1 MPKKSNSAQRTS
13 GKEHQSRLN
22 RSTDEIPAY
31 LRSRSS
37 ASSDN
42 KVTKRTRKST
52 GSIQQ
57 TVSRSPII
65 TRSRSRSLA
74 LLNIQPG
81 DIAGSSMD
89 NSSQAPLEDSLKRKH
104 SAHSERKTTG
114 ECSKGTIA
122 KRVKPCPASKK
133 VTKSSS
139 ANMSKPKDESKDSSL
154 LQKDSKEASNK
165 NVAKVSSVQEVPAEH
180 SGSSACSSKSSSPPG
195 TSNSSNPDLLDIDTS
210 ILSSDA
216 MNNLNLDN
224 MDSCLNPPVQDFLLA
239 CSRLTQAEAQLPNFS
254 YSNNENEVST
264 ESRKPKYDILKNISE
279 RKLITKSDFQKSLLS
294 AMQRTKNC
302 QSNIKNPDVPTD
314 PRPGG
319 SNSSDF
325 HNVFKIKVEKDNEG
339 AKEQCKFSKTS
350 NMKDNNTAQ
359 QSFLKPPGS
368 SSSGAHNSA
377 FHSISIKQEMDMPT
391 PEELSNPFISRRG
404 FNLPDSFET
413 ESATQGINSASSA
426 SAVGSAE
433 SIDGEI
439 GRLQALMDSRRIPLS
454 LFGALESR
462 MQQLFHKSMG
472 TAASSRA
479 QQLLVELQ
487 AAEDDEHQLQVLIEI
502 SQLLVMGNEDTLIG
516 FPVKQIVPILINL
529 LLKEYNFELMNQAC
543 RALTY
548 LMEALP
554 RYSSIVVEAVPVL
567 LNKVQVIQ
575 CIDVAEQALTALK
588 MLSKWHSKSILQA
601 KGVAACLMHLDFF
614 SINAQRTA
622 LAIIANCC
630 QNILPHEFSLVQGS
644 LPVLSGWLT
653 HQDEKSIESICLAFA
668 GLVECF
674 QNDRDTL
681 MQISSNELLTNIQ
694 QLLVVSPPIVNS
706 QIFTAI
712 IHMLA
717 LLCASC
723 SEIVVYLLSQ
733 NFAET
738 LQYLLTDSRNESQE
752 IELTGRSPH
761 EFLELSSLIYELMPC
776 FPKDDLFSVNALIAK
791 AKKKGSSANSV
802 VWQWKDD
809 TGFWHSHEKNDSKNM
824 EEAYQRGNVKL
835 YISDRAALNVD
846 LQTMEQFDEGTGSS
860 RQLRRHIAS
869 AEENVKSTRGE
880 FFKENE
886 ELVIKSIKLLF
897 PVLYEVY
904 CSSAG
909 STVKHN
915 CLQAMLRMVY
925 FAPPETL
932 QQVLKKQSIARHLA
946 AMLASQEFRTIVAAL
961 QISEILMQKLPT
973 DFRVHFIREGVLHE
987 VRILA
992 KLDAKTWQIETTPE
1006 PSSPSCASTSRA
1018 VGLEEFENSQLFSK
1032 AEAVQSNS
1040 TNAHPLF
1047 ATLQPSSS
1055 LQKDDE
1061 GSSSNMA
1068 SKIRDVL
1075 KRRYM
1080 TIKRTFGAGDKD
1092 INSLCG
1098 ADLAITSDSRVKINT
1113 WIKEQAQSFD
1123 DKYFNIEQISS
1134 HPVIN
1139 VLNILTN
1146 AVKALDNM
1154 EDCGLQSLLEIR
1166 EVVTQNDISSFELIH
1181 SGLVKKLESYLT
1193 TVQSDSSPFVAKS
1206 LNDRL
1211 RTFLH
1216 VFVGSPLVLMP
1227 EIQEESF
1234 NSSPLMNL
1242 ITKLNACVSHL
1253 EQFPVKVY
1261 DQPTNG
1267 NTGRAGASIIKFFNM
1282 HQLKCLFQRHPS
1294 CTTLRQW
1301 HSGPVMIDPLASV
1314 HNVDRYLVNQGFGS
1328 LREGE
1333 ESESDLSYDES
1344 SDEDGGMIV
1353 ADIRM
1358 DHGHGTPKLQF
1369 LIGKNVLPY
1378 NMTLYQAVRQ
1388 YGSGEGQSSNAG
1400 QHIDCEFPVGYASV
1414 WLKTHTIWYRPVPLE
1429 DSEVAA
1435 ASPPN
1440 VAQPSS
1446 SSKRKSSSSR
1456 SGHSSRSSSDKS
1468 KSAKLKKD
1476 ALWDNGIVPDVTYPS
1491 SFVNKLAGFDSIKDP
1506 SLEVIILLRIIHGL
1520 NHHWGIIY
1528 ERNAWSTL
1536 VPQSAFINNELTLKV
1551 NRQLQDPLAIM
1562 TGNTPTWLSH
1572 IAYNFPFLF
1581 PFETRHLLFYVTSF
1595 DRERALQRLLDTVPE
1610 LTNTEKI
1617 TPRLEKRKR
1626 TVSRNSLLKQAET
1639 ILQDHGDSKALLE
1652 IQYKNEVGTGLG
1664 PTLEFYSLVSKEL
1677 QRADLD
1683 MWHAVQLVSEEV
1695 KEQTVKYVHSSSGLF
1710 PMPASRNSKTSSL
1723 TKVCNKF
1730 KLLGKFLAK
1739 AIMDSRLVD
1748 IPLSLIFYK
1757 WILNQ
1762 EKYLC
1767 LADLEHVDAT
1777 LAHNISKFE
1786 KILVEKKKLENDKT
1800 LSAVSLRRSLESITL
1815 DGCSIE
1821 DLSLDFT
1828 LPGYSRI
1835 ELMKGGKDIPV
1846 TIHNLDHYL
1855 KLLRHFTLFEGVSK
1869 QMRSFKEGFESV
1881 FPLNRLQVFYPDE
1894 LSLLFCG
1901 NVQNQWDAKVL
1912 VESCKPDHGYTIE
1925 SQAIK
1930 FLFEIL
1936 CNYDTTQQRQFI
1948 QFITGSP
1955 RLPIGGLKSLSPQLT
1970 IVKKGSDDDS
1980 NADCYL
1986 PSVMTCVNYLK
1997 LPDYSSIEVMRE
2009 KLQTAINEGQHSFH
2023 LS

>member
-1 MPKKSNSAQRTS
+1 
-13 GKEHQSRLN
+13 
-22 RSTDEIPAY
+22 
-31 LRSRSS
+31 
-37 ASSDN
+37 
-42 KVTKRTRKST
+42 
-52 GSIQQ
+52 
-57 TVSRSPII
+57 
-65 TRSRSRSLA
+65 
-74 LLNIQPG
+74 
-81 DIAGSSMD
+81 MD
-89 NSSQAPLEDSLKRKH
+89 NNPPPPLEDTLKKRK
-104 SAHSERKTTG
+104 TVG
-114 ECSKGTIA
+114 ESSKSV
-122 KRVKPCPASKK
+122 KKVKPCPASKK
-133 VTKSSS
+133 VNKSS
-139 ANMSKPKDESKDSSL
+139 ANMSNPKNESSDSDL
-154 LQKDSKEASNK
+154 KETK
-165 NVAKVSSVQEVPAEH
+165 YQVKVSNLKEENE
-180 SGSSACSSKSSSPPG
+180 SGSSACSSKSCSPPG
-195 TSNSSNPDLLDIDTS
+195 TSNSSNPDLLDTS
-210 ILSSDA
+210 MLSNDPI
-216 MNNLNLDN
+216 NNLNLDDNN
-224 MDSCLNPPVQDFLLA
+224 MDSCLNPPDFLFA
-239 CSRLTQAEAQLPNFS
+239 CSRLSQAEGQQLPHFS
-254 YSNNENEVST
+254 YSSNDNEVSDD
-264 ESRKPKYDILKNISE
+264 SRKQKYDILKNISE

-294 AMQRTKNC
+294 AMQRAKNC
-302 QSNIKNPDVPTD
+302 QANNSKNSDVPSD

-319 SNSSDF
+319 SGTSDF
-325 HNVFKIKVEKDNEG
+325 RNLLRIKIEKDDETP
-339 AKEQCKFSKTS
+339 AKEQCKFGKTS
-350 NMKDNNTAQ
+350 NIRDNASAQ

-368 SSSGAHNSA
+368 SSSSGAHNSA
-377 FHSISIKQEMDMPT
+377 FHSIVKQEMDMPT
-391 PEELSNPFISRRG
+391 ADEISNPFISRRI
-404 FNLPDSFET
+404 FIPDSMDT
-413 ESATQGINSASSA
+413 ESAAQGITSASSGA
-426 SAVGSAE
+426 AVGSSE

-472 TAASSRA
+472 TATSNRA
-479 QQLLVELQ
+479 QQLMQELQ

-548 LMEALP
+548 LIEALP
-554 RYSSIVVEAVPVL
+554 RSSAVVVEAIPVL

-601 KGVAACLMHLDFF
+601 KGVSACLMHLDFF

-644 LPVLSGWLT
+644 LSVLSGWLT

-674 QNDRDTL
+674 QNDHDSL
-681 MQISSNELLTNIQ
+681 LQIGSNELLTNIQ
-694 QLLVVSPPIVNS
+694 QLLVVSPPIINS
-706 QIFTAI
+706 QIFTAV

-723 SEIVVYLLSQ
+723 SEIVVFLLGQ

-738 LQYLLTDSRNESQE
+738 LQYLLTDSCDENKE
-752 IELTGRSPH
+752 IELVGRSPH
-761 EFLELSSLIYELMPC
+761 EFLELSSLICEIMPC
-776 FPKDDLFSVNALIAK
+776 LPKDDLFSVNALMVE
-791 AKKKGSSANSV
+791 AKKKVSSSNSV

-824 EEAYQRGNVKL
+824 EDAYQRGNVKL

-869 AEENVKSTRGE
+869 SEDQLRNTRGD
-880 FFKENE
+880 FFKDNE
-886 ELVIKSIKLLF
+886 ALVITSIKLLF
-897 PVLYEVY
+897 PVLYEIY

-909 STVKHN
+909 STVKHK
-915 CLQAMLRMVY
+915 CLRAMLRMVY
-925 FAPPETL
+925 FAPAEPL
-932 QQVLKKQSIARHLA
+932 QEVLKNQSVARHLA
-946 AMLASQEFRTIVAAL
+946 AMLASQEFRTIISAL

-973 DFRVHFIREGVLHE
+973 EFRVHFIREGVLHE
-987 VRILA
+987 IRILG
-992 KLDAKTWQIETTPE
+992 KIDAKTWQIETPPDPITP
-1006 PSSPSCASTSRA
+1006 STSQA
-1018 VGLEEFENSQLFSK
+1018 TDFADCFADSPPFSK
-1032 AEAVQSNS
+1032 AEAGQSNS
-1040 TNAHPLF
+1040 AAASAHPIF

-1055 LQKDDE
+1055 LQKEDD
-1061 GSSSNMA
+1061 GNNSNMA
-1068 SKIRDVL
+1068 SKIRDAL

-1080 TIKRTFGAGDKD
+1080 TIKRTFGASDKD
-1092 INSLCG
+1092 IGSLCG
-1098 ADLAITSDSRVKINT
+1098 ADFAITADSRIKINT

-1139 VLNILTN
+1139 VLNILSN
-1146 AVKALDNM
+1146 AVKGLECMD
-1154 EDCGLQSLLEIR
+1154 DCGLQSLIEIR

-1181 SGLVKKLESYLT
+1181 SGLVKKLESYLIAP
-1193 TVQSDSSPFVAKS
+1193 QSESSPFGAKA
-1206 LNDRL
+1206 LDDRMK
-1211 RTFLH
+1211 TFLH
-1216 VFVGSPLVLMP
+1216 VFVGSPLQLPP
-1227 EIQEESF
+1227 EIQVESF
-1234 NSSPLMNL
+1234 DSTPLVDL

-1267 NTGRAGASIIKFFNM
+1267 NTGRPGASIIKFFNM

-1328 LREGE
+1328 LREDE
-1333 ESESDLSYDES
+1333 ESESDLSYDDS
-1344 SDEDGGMIV
+1344 SDEDGGLIV

-1388 YGSGEGQSSNAG
+1388 YGSGEGQSSTTG
-1400 QHIDCEFPVGYASV
+1400 QHIDCEYPVGYASV
-1414 WLKTHTIWYRPVPLE
+1414 WLKTHTVWYRPVPPE
-1429 DSEVAA
+1429 DPEGTS
-1435 ASPPN
+1435 ASAPN
-1440 VAQPSS
+1440 SAPSS
-1446 SSKRKSSSSR
+1446 TTRRKSSSSR
-1456 SGHSSRSSSDKS
+1456 SGHSSRSGSDKTR
-1468 KSAKLKKD
+1468 SAKVKKD
-1476 ALWDNGIVPDVTYPS
+1476 ALWENGVVPEVTYPS

-1506 SLEVIILLRIIHGL
+1506 SLEVICLLRVIHGL
-1520 NHHWGIIY
+1520 SYHWGIIY
-1528 ERNAWSTL
+1528 QRNAWSPL
-1536 VPQSAFINNELTLKV
+1536 VPQTAFINNELTLKV

-1664 PTLEFYSLVSKEL
+1664 PTLEFYALVSKEL

-1683 MWHAVQLVSEEV
+1683 MWHAVELVADEV
-1695 KEQTVKYVHSSSGLF
+1695 KEQTVNYVHSSSGLF
-1710 PMPASRNSKTSSL
+1710 PMPVSRNSRPSSM

-1757 WILNQ
+1757 WMLNQ
-1762 EKYLC
+1762 EKYLS
-1767 LADLEHVDAT
+1767 LADLQHVDEA
-1777 LAHNISKFE
+1777 LAGNIIKLE
-1786 KILVEKKKLENDKT
+1786 KILVEKKKLENDK
-1800 LSAVSLRRSLESITL
+1800 SMNAVSLKRSLESITL

-1835 ELMKGGKDIPV
+1835 EMMKGGKDTAV
-1846 TIHNLDHYL
+1846 SIHNLEDYL
-1855 KLLRHFTLFEGVSK
+1855 KLLKYWTMSEGVTK
-1869 QMRSFKEGFESV
+1869 QMRAFKEGFESV

-1894 LSLLFCG
+1894 LAFLFCG
-1901 NVQNQWDAKVL
+1901 NIHNQWDTKVL
-1912 VESCKPDHGYTIE
+1912 TESCRPDHGYTHE

-1936 CNYDTTQQRQFI
+1936 CNYDVVQQRQFI

-1970 IVKKGSDDDS
+1970 IVRKGSDDDS
-1980 NADCYL
+1980 NSDSYL

-1997 LPDYSSIEVMRE
+1997 LPDYCSIEIMRE